1 MAFSFQK
8 LYSTCTSHAKRSEI
22 RELLKLTTRPE
33 VISFAGGLP
42 SPESFPIAEIE
53 KIASQVVRESGASAL
68 QYGPT
73 EGDPKLRKEL
83 VKWLA
88 KDGIVVDEEQILITN
103 GSQQGLD
110 LVGKIFLDIGDPIVL
125 ELPSYIGGLQA
136 FNSYQATMYGV
147 LQDDEGMRMDLLEE
161 KLKELKAKGIIPKFI
176 YIVPDFQNPSGVT
189 MPTERRIRL
198 LELAKEY
205 QTAVIEDSPYRELR
219 FEGQQPE
226 PIIKLDEDDRV
237 ITMGTFSKIFCPG
250 LRLAWIVG
258 PHEVISKMV
267 VAKQSMD
274 LCTAPFTQAI
284 AAKFMEMGLLHK
296 QIDIIKELYYRKRQ
310 VMLKALEDY
319 MPEGVTW
326 TRPEGGLFLWV
337 RVPEHIDSVEMF
349 PEAVAN
355 NVAYVVGSAFHCD
368 GGGRNTMRLNFS
380 YPTEKQIVE
389 GIKRL
394 AAAIKKK
401 TPAPVAK

>member
-1 MAFSFQK
+1 MAFSFAK
-8 LYSTCTSHAKRSEI
+8 LLSSCTVHAKRSEI

-33 VISFAGGLP
+33 IISFAGGLP
-42 SPESFPIAEIE
+42 SPDSFPLKEIE
-53 KIASQVVRESGASAL
+53 EITCQVIKESGKSAL

-73 EGDPKLRKEL
+73 EGDPKLREQL
-83 VKWLA
+83 VKWLS
-88 KDGIVVDEEQILITN
+88 KDGINVDIEQILITN

-110 LVGKIFLDIGDPIVL
+110 LVGKIFLDIGDPIIL

-136 FNSYQATMYGV
+136 FSSYQASMHGV
-147 LQDDEGMRMDLLEE
+147 LQDDEGMRVDLLEE
-161 KLKELKAKGIIPKFI
+161 KLKELKTKGIVPKFI
-176 YIVPDFQNPSGVT
+176 YVVPDFQNPSGVT

-198 LELAKEY
+198 LELAGEF

-226 PIIKLDEDDRV
+226 PIIKLDKDGRV
-237 ITMGTFSKIFCPG
+237 ILMGTFSKIFCPG

-258 PHEVISKMV
+258 PTEVISKMV

-284 AAKFMEMGLLHK
+284 AAKFMAKGLLLK
-296 QIDIIKELYYRKRQ
+296 QIEIIKEMYCRKRKT
-310 VMLKALEDY
+310 MLKALEEN

-349 PEAVAN
+349 PEAIAN

-380 YPTEKQIVE
+380 YPTEEQIVE

-401 TPAPVAK
+401 IPAPVVK